1 MTESYSVVWTD
12 HILFAHP
19 SADKHL
25 AVMNS
30 CYDAINSAMHT
41 VDSQYVLIMF
51 YKLAVDAE
59 IENTET
65 LLLG

>member
-1 MTESYSVVWTD
+1 MQKRAFKRKEQDT
-12 HILFAHP
+12 
-19 SADKHL
+19 
-25 AVMNS
+25 
-30 CYDAINSAMHT
+30 DAINSAMHT

>member
-1 MTESYSVVWTD
+1 
-12 HILFAHP
+12 
-19 SADKHL
+19 
-25 AVMNS
+25 
-30 CYDAINSAMHT
+30 MHT

>member
-1 MTESYSVVWTD
+1 MQKRAFKRKEQETD
-12 HILFAHP
+12 DYL
-19 SADKHL
+19 
-25 AVMNS
+25 
-30 CYDAINSAMHT
+30 AINSAIHI